1 MIRNLPRGKSGN
13 QMVNFLMR
21 EFLPFAFLFDE
32 SWDVHENVRYAP
44 GFVSV
49 ARGARLHISYFNA
62 LDSDRFAANGLSKL
76 RKAPAETPLRFS
88 LPTARRISNGTQ
100 DCESPQ
106 KRKW

>member
-1 MIRNLPRGKSGN
+1 MCFRCRHSPEENSHSPRAYLMIRNLPRGKSGN

-49 ARGARLHISYFNA
+49 ARGARPHISYFNA
-62 LDSDRFAANGLSKL
+62 FDSDRFAANGLSKL
-76 RKAPAETPLRFS
+76 RKA
-88 LPTARRISNGTQ
+88 RR
-100 DCESPQ
+100 
-106 KRKW
+106 